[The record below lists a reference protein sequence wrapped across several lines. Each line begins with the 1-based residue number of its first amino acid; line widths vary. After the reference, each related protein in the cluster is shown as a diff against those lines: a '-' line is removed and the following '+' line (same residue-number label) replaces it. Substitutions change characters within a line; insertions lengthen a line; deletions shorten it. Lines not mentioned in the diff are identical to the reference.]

1 VRRVGGSA
9 RAYPAVEV
17 INAGGRVEDRL
28 DGRRVV
34 VTYDPESQVFDA
46 EAPPELEVIE
56 AYWFAWAA
64 FHPETSV
71 FSAAGD
77 AESKPGIADGIPKEE
92 DR

>member
-1 VRRVGGSA
+1 M
-9 RAYPAVEV
+9 
-17 INAGGRVEDRL
+17 
-28 DGRRVV
+28 
-34 VTYDPESQVFDA
+34 
-46 EAPPELEVIE
+46 IE

-77 AESKPGIADGIPKEE
+77 AESKPGIPEGIPKED